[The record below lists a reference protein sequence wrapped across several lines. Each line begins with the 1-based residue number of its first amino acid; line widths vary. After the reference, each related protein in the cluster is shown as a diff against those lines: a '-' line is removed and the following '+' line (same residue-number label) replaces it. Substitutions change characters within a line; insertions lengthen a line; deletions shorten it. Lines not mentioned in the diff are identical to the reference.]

1 MYVRSPQCWATYTC
15 MRVNTNGRHPG
26 NVAIMKWY
34 IARESDSDIGAR
46 VSQEIRLC
54 KCMQERFTAVFLSFS
69 LGSHPYFCTKWW
81 KSSVLPY
88 LAAHWRQLRR
98 PSCMHKQVIWWSTR
112 ATHSAENALNHPIL
126 HNSGYNMT
134 QACTTCTH
142 NVPSTIPKVTC
153 VPTYVKTFTIQSC
166 RLPSGM
172 QIAQRAYAYVLPQNA
187 WELDQTFDHLIAGV
201 RSCDYV
207 YVICPL
213 ETSK

>member
-1 MYVRSPQCWATYTC
+1 MVYS
-15 MRVNTNGRHPG
+15 
-26 NVAIMKWY
+26 K
-34 IARESDSDIGAR
+34 REWQWHWSMCKSKNR
-46 VSQEIRLC
+46 MC

-98 PSCMHKQVIWWSTR
+98 PPCMHKQVIWWSTR
-112 ATHSAENALNHPIL
+112 ATHSAGNALNHPIL

-142 NVPSTIPKVTC
+142 NVPRTIPTSNLC
-153 VPTYVKTFTIQSC
+153 TYVKTFTIQSC

-172 QIAQRAYAYVLPQNA
+172 QTAQRAYATYYTKCSTATHFTYAMLQCMWDMA
-187 WELDQTFDHLIAGV
+187 V
-201 RSCDYV
+201 R
-207 YVICPL
+207 
-213 ETSK
+213 